1 MLRSLAYHT
10 DEGMT
15 EADPP
20 GIADMDLRWVSKI
33 THPEALIKKIY
44 KGSCHCVKIRF
55 EADLNAGTIKHNCSI
70 CFKTRAWGAIV
81 KPKAFHLSVAEM
93 T

>member
-10 DEGMT
+10 DGGMA

-33 THPEALIKKIY
+33 TQP
-44 KGSCHCVKIRF
+44 
-55 EADLNAGTIKHNCSI
+55 
-70 CFKTRAWGAIV
+70 
-81 KPKAFHLSVAEM
+81 
-93 T
+93 